1 MARQWFLDWHYRG
14 TYIRGRHGIRPTWAD
29 EAFADSAAVVE
40 SPDHASKSGE
50 TDRLVGYSPTAGMVI
65 TVIYL
70 RDRLIGVNAWPTN
83 PTDIRRYYEED

>member
-1 MARQWFLDWHYRG
+1 MKRRLLDWQYRAQ
-14 TYIRGRHGIRPTWAD
+14 YIRGKHGVRAAWAN
-29 EAFADSAAVVE
+29 EAFADHAAVVE

-70 RDRLIGVNAWPTN
+70 RDQLVGVNAWPAN
-83 PTDIRRYYEED
+83 PTDIRRYYEEE